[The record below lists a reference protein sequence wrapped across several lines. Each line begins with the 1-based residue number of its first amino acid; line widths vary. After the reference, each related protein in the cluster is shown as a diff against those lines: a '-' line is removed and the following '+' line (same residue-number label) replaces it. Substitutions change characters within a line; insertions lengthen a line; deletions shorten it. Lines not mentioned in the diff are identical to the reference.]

1 MNNTKIVVPIVLL
14 SMAAGFFGGLVSVKY
29 VYVPTDLSAD
39 GAANEIVRTVEE
51 SDVTDAIE
59 RVAPSVVS
67 IVALKDVPVN
77 YYYRTDK
84 NVTNPFV
91 SPFFN
96 NPNESKL
103 PNVEYKYEQV
113 SGGTGFIVQ
122 ADGLVL
128 TNRHVVQ
135 DEEADYKI
143 VLSDGSEYE
152 AEVKSRDP
160 FDDVA
165 VLQIVVKD
173 GEKADFPFVEFDD
186 SDSLKIGQKV
196 VAIGNALA
204 QYNNTATE
212 GIISAKGR
220 DVAAYDEGA
229 GLTRN
234 LSGLLQTDAAIN
246 FGNSGGPLVDMDGK
260 VIGMNSAVAN
270 SANGI
275 GFAIPSNDIA
285 PILKSFQDNGEIVHP
300 VLGVRFLMLT
310 EDQAKEI
317 DKSLTA
323 GALLVAD
330 ELQGVD
336 SIVKGGA
343 ADKAGLKDLDVIL
356 AVDDEEVN
364 LDNPLHKIIRKYAP
378 GDKITLRVWRDGK
391 EIEIDVTLMSSKDIE
406 AELAE

>member
-1 MNNTKIVVPIVLL
+1 MHNTKIVVPIVIL

-29 VYVPTDLSAD
+29 VYVPQGSN
-39 GAANEIVRTVEE
+39 GVGGNEIIRTVEE
-51 SDVTDAIE
+51 SDITKAIE
-59 RVAPSVVS
+59 RVSPSVVS

-96 NPNESKL
+96 NPLETQL
-103 PNVEYKYEQV
+103 PNVEYKYEEV

-165 VLQIVVKD
+165 ILQIVMKD
-173 GEKADFPFVEFDD
+173 AGKADFPFVEFDD
-186 SDSLKIGQKV
+186 SDSLKIGQRV

-285 PILKSFQDNGEIVHP
+285 PILKSFQENGEIVHP

-310 EDQAKEI
+310 EAEAQEI
-317 DKSLTA
+317 DKSLKS

-330 ELQGVD
+330 ELNGVD
-336 SIVKGGA
+336 SVIKDGA
-343 ADKAGLKDLDVIL
+343 ADNAGLQGLDVIL
-356 AVDDEEVN
+356 AVDGEEIN
-364 LDNPLHKIIRKYAP
+364 LDNPLHKVIRKYAP
-378 GDKITLRVWRDGK
+378 GDKITLRVWREGK
-391 EIEIDVTLMSSKDIE
+391 EIEVNVTLMSSKDLE